1 MPSRKPTPET
11 APETAAEPR
20 DPLTILVLLQDLDLL
35 LREASD
41 PAHSA
46 EAGRMGFQMGGLE
59 ELRAA
64 REELAATLDA
74 RTMRQYEVA
83 SKRYGGR
90 AIVPI
95 KNRICLGCSG
105 LVPTGAN
112 YGAHRILLCQS
123 CGRILY
129 PL

>member
-1 MPSRKPTPET
+1 MPSRKTEPET
-11 APETAAEPR
+11 VAEPR

-41 PAHSA
+41 PAQAA
-46 EAGRMGFQMGGLE
+46 ESNRMGFQTGGIE
-59 ELRAA
+59 ELRTA
-64 REELAATLDA
+64 RQQLAATLDV
-74 RTMRQYEVA
+74 RILRHYEVA
-83 SKRYGGR
+83 SKRYAGR

-112 YGAHRILLCQS
+112 LVSQRIQSCQS